1 MWKVSEERASET
13 LMEVTEGAETKQ
25 AKSVMPHAEEE
36 QVHSSGAMGEQI
48 PSEELQE
55 REEGAHSQEQPLLV
69 EEKEEAVAVV

>member
-1 MWKVSEERASET
+1 VPRGKVQAESV
-13 LMEVTEGAETKQ
+13 EVLFA
-25 AKSVMPHAEEE
+25 
-36 QVHSSGAMGEQI
+36 AMGAQI